1 MFARIMVVVGALA
14 ALGLAAT
21 GWHGYAGFDGR
32 SGLERHILLGL
43 AALLV
48 FATAHCWQLFY
59 LLGLTRVLAESAEE
73 SGRRSALEPRLVRF
87 RTRTLP
93 VVAAAVLA
101 AIAVFVV
108 GASMHGEQV
117 GGRYHGPLLWA
128 ALALGAWATAAEWRT
143 VIASERALAA
153 LRSRPADGGSR

>member
-14 ALGLAAT
+14 ALGLAGT

-48 FATAHCWQLFY
+48 YTTAHCWQLFY
-59 LLGLTRVLAESAEE
+59 LVGLTRVLAETAAG
-73 SGRRSALEPRLVRF
+73 SGRRSSLEPPLVRF

-93 VVAAAVLA
+93 VVAAAVLTA
-101 AIAVFVV
+101 LAVFVV
-108 GASMHGEQV
+108 GAAMHGQQV
-117 GGRYHGPLLWA
+117 GGRYHGPLLWI
-128 ALALGAWATAAEWRT
+128 ALALGAWATVAEWRT
-143 VIASERALAA
+143 VLATERALAA
-153 LRSRPADGGSR
+153 LREPSTAETP

>member
-14 ALGLAAT
+14 ALGLAAA

-59 LLGLTRVLAESAEE
+59 LLGLARVLAETAER
-73 SGRRSALEPRLVRF
+73 SGRRSALTAPLLRF
-87 RTRTLP
+87 RSRTLP

-108 GASMHGEQV
+108 GAAMHGEQV
-117 GGRYHGPLLWA
+117 GGRYHGPLLWV
-128 ALALGAWATAAEWRT
+128 ALGLGAWATVAEWRT
-143 VIASERALAA
+143 VVASERALVA
-153 LRSRPADGGSR
+153 LREPPGAGTP